1 MEVKIKIEGMH
12 CNGCV
17 RTLENEF
24 NASGLVDDVSV
35 SLEDSMAIVKVKNN
49 VKIKELEKI
58 VKNAGFVP
66 VGVID

>member
-24 NASGLVDDVSV
+24 MASGLVDDVSV
-35 SLEDSMAIVKVKNN
+35 SLEDSIATLKVKDK